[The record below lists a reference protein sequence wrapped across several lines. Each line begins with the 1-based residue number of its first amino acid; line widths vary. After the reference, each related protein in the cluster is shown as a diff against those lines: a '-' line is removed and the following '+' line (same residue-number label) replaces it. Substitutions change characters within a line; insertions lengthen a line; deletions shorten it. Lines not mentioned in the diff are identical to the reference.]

1 VKSRFVLVLL
11 LAACGPRGA
20 GSIEATR
27 DAYLDAL
34 KDDDPKRAYELL
46 APEVQAKVD
55 YASFV
60 ARWKAD
66 AAERKA
72 TLEQAKS
79 LGDKRDAAKHVASH
93 TATTVHAGGVVLHWA
108 KVGDDWLVTG
118 GLPPAA
124 RATTPAEA
132 IRGFVAALG
141 RAPLGSAQRFLSPEL
156 ADALREDWASRTEA
170 IEAAL
175 AKPGAIELSEDLLR
189 AQLRYEP
196 QRVIVLEQTP
206 QGWTIT
212 SVE

>member
-1 VKSRFVLVLL
+1 MSRLALVLL
-11 LAACGPRGA
+11 LVAACGPRGA

-46 APEVQAKVD
+46 APEVRAKVD
-55 YASFV
+55 YASFA

-66 AAERKA
+66 TAERKA
-72 TLEQAKS
+72 TLEQAKK
-79 LGDKRDAAKHVASH
+79 LGANKHVASH
-93 TATTVHAGGVVLHWA
+93 TATTVHDGGTMLHWA
-108 KVGDDWLVTG
+108 KVGDAWVVTG

-132 IRGFVAALG
+132 IRGFLAALG
-141 RAPLGSAQRFLSPEL
+141 TAPLGNAQKFLSPEL
-156 ADALREDWASRTEA
+156 ADALREDWAARAEA

-212 SVE
+212 SIE

>member
-1 VKSRFVLVLL
+1 VRSAVLVVLL
-11 LAACGPRGA
+11 LAACGPRGTRSA
-20 GSIEATR
+20 EATR

-34 KDDDPKRAYELL
+34 AKDDPKRAYEML
-46 APEVQAKVD
+46 APQVRAKVD
-55 YASFV
+55 YTSFE
-60 ARWKAD
+60 ARWRAD

-72 TLEQAKS
+72 TLAQAKS
-79 LGDKRDAAKHVASH
+79 LGDGKHVASH
-93 TATTVHAGGVVLHWA
+93 TATTVHEGGIVLHWA

-132 IRGFVAALG
+132 IRGFLAALG
-141 RAPLGSAQRFLSPEL
+141 RAPLGAAQRFLSPEL
-156 ADALREDWASRTEA
+156 ADALREDWATRTEA

-206 QGWTIT
+206 QGWAIT
-212 SVE
+212 AID